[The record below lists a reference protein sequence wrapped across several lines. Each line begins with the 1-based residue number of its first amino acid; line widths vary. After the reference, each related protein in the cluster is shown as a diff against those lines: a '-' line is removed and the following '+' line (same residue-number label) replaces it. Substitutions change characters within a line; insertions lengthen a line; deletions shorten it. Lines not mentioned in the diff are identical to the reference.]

1 MQETPVWFLGQKIPW
16 RRGGQ
21 PTPVFLGFLGG
32 SDGKA
37 FACNV
42 GDLGSIPGLGRSP
55 WGGHGNPLQFSCLE
69 NPHGQRSLAI
79 YSPWD
84 CKEADTTERPSTAH
98 GNGKGGWDQL
108 RKRWLEMEGLR
119 NWKGHI
125 LRQRVSVNVEITRS
139 YHRNRGKKETVNQVL
154 KSSVMWFW
162 DHKVTSRSSWWCNPM
177 SSASEELDL
186 LKDTSGDKEQKL

>member
-1 MQETPVWFLGQKIPW
+1 MQETPVWFLGRKIPW

-55 WGGHGNPLQFSCLE
+55 GGGYGNPLQFSCLE

-84 CKEADTTERPSTAH
+84 CKEADTTERLSTAH
-98 GNGKGGWDQL
+98 GYGKGGWDQL

-125 LRQRVSVNVEITRS
+125 LRQRVSVNFEITRS
-139 YHRNRGKKETVNQVL
+139 YHSNRGKKETVNQVL
-154 KSSVMWFW
+154 KSFQ
-162 DHKVTSRSSWWCNPM
+162 WCDF
-177 SSASEELDL
+177 EI
-186 LKDTSGDKEQKL
+186 TR